1 MSNQPNLIAILEG
14 GPADDALAESLARE
28 GLPVVCFPN
37 LEALSHSD
45 RLSSISVLV
54 FRVGEVR
61 LGSLLIALGRLG
73 LEYPGLRK
81 LAIVEGGISVVLAAY
96 LSACS
101 VEFLDTYLDA
111 LGLERVVRSVR
122 RILEQRTW
130 CFAPGQELTWGL
142 PSQEVQ
148 HVDETRH

>member
-1 MSNQPNLIAILEG
+1 MSKQPDLVAILEA
-14 GPADDALAESLARE
+14 GPGDDVLAESLARA
-28 GLPVVCFPN
+28 GLPLVCFPS

-45 RLSSISVLV
+45 RLSSIAVLV
-54 FRVGEVR
+54 SRIGEVR
-61 LGSLLIALGRLG
+61 FGSLLIALSRLS

-81 LAIVEGGISVVLAAY
+81 LAIVEGGLSVSLAAY

-130 CFAPGQELTWGL
+130 CFAPGQDLTWGL
-142 PSQEVQ
+142 TSQEVQ
-148 HVDETRH
+148 HASPTRH

>member
-28 GLPVVCFPN
+28 GLPIVCFPS
-37 LEALSHSD
+37 LETLSHSD
-45 RLSSISVLV
+45 RLSSIAVLV

-61 LGSLLIALGRLG
+61 LGSLLIALSRLSF
-73 LEYPGLRK
+73 EYPGLQK
-81 LAIVEGGISVVLAAY
+81 LAIVRGGMSVVLATY

-130 CFAPGQELTWGL
+130 CFAPSQELTLGL
-142 PSQEVQ
+142 PSQEVR
-148 HVDETRH
+148 HANATRH